1 MIPCEGDSSRKAD
14 LTGWSSIACVLAQA
28 PPASQDMM
36 FGDGPVGP
44 EQSPISQID
53 GPADFFQ
60 LWGDL
65 GQRNSY
71 S

>member
-1 MIPCEGDSSRKAD
+1 MISSEADSSWKAD

-28 PPASQDMM
+28 PLASQDMM

-44 EQSPISQID
+44 EQSPVPQTD

-60 LWGDL
+60 PG
-65 GQRNSY
+65 
-71 S
+71 